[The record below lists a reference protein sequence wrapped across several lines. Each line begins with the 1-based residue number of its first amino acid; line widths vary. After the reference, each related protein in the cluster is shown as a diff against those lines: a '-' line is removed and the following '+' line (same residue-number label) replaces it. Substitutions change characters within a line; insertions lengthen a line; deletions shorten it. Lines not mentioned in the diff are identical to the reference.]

1 MPMARLPDE
10 AMLMHRAGLAALT
23 AACAALALLG
33 PPSALGAPPG
43 QEGDEGVPI
52 ETCEG
57 HHSCGQPC
65 EVCHW
70 DNRGSKVLEAQQAEE
85 MEASA
90 QAVADLLSRRVNRAW
105 FRAPVQYA
113 PARGDVWIVGG
124 RALRADSLPDAVRFS
139 PLAAPGQWIEVRA
152 VQQPDGSYAA
162 RRAVLCGADDVCLRP
177 LPASGAALTEDV
189 APAAVDPVDL
199 GRLVFLKAGCTACHT
214 ITGVSQGTVGPALD
228 HVAEDAAR
236 IMAQEDYRASEGKA
250 STPREFI
257 REAIVDPN
265 VYVLPDCPL
274 APCTGHLKPEN
285 FEELLTPE
293 ELEAVI
299 DYLMSLGGGSAP

>member
-1 MPMARLPDE
+1 MAMRKI
-10 AMLMHRAGLAALT
+10 RLAALSA
-23 AACAALALLG
+23 AACLAAVMLCS
-33 PPSALGAPPG
+33 PSAQGAPPRQDG
-43 QEGDEGVPI
+43 EEGVPI

-70 DNRGSKVLEAQQAEE
+70 DNRGSKVLAAEQAEE

-90 QAVADLLSRRVNRAW
+90 QAVANLLNRRVNRAW

-113 PARGDVWIVGG
+113 PAGGDVWIVGG
-124 RALRADSLPDAVRFS
+124 RAIRADSLPEAVRFS
-139 PLAAPGQWIEVRA
+139 PLAAPGQWIEVRG

-162 RRAVLCGADDVCLRP
+162 RRAVLCGADGVCLRP
-177 LPASGAALTEDV
+177 LPASIVIAEEA
-189 APAAVDPVDL
+189 APAAVDPVEL

-214 ITGVSQGTVGPALD
+214 IRGVSQGTVGPALD
-228 HVAEDAAR
+228 RVAEDAAR
-236 IMAQEDYRASEGKA
+236 IIAQEDYRASAGTA
-250 STPREFI
+250 ATPREFI

-293 ELEAVI
+293 ELDGVI
-299 DYLMSLGGGSAP
+299 AYLMSLGGGSEP